1 MVRGDSEE
9 GQELTSEECVRA
21 GMYWFG
27 RSDFAAA
34 DAWWQRAL
42 EIDPA
47 NTRAQECLRLLSK
60 SSTTGLEPT
69 ESRSSD
75 IRYDAST
82 RPVSDDLHFA
92 SEPSSE
98 DLAVLTPGDDGEPS
112 TPMSATSLDDLPAM
126 VLDPSGD
133 LKPPT
138 DADLNGPHGSRDL
151 PPPGNMPHGTAFP
164 FYDDPDPTPP
174 QPTDAF
180 DFAATGQSR
189 SGSLTPSRGATP
201 PSYVSPWDDGPSRT
215 SVLTLDEE
223 EEGYDAVPD
232 PTPLPT
238 IDRERFFGRNE
249 PETEQELVDYLRATG
264 DLPPGYD
271 DAAEAKKPDA
281 SGGIVID
288 EPVEFG
294 RTDDDAAALLTP
306 SQPLDAMPAALLAQ
320 GRRRYQLH
328 DFAGAL
334 KALESI
340 PNDAPEV
347 EEARNLIASS
357 RQQML
362 QMYESKIG
370 DFERIPRVLIS
381 NEEVIWLNL
390 DHRAGFILSQIDG
403 SVSYEDIISLSGMPR
418 LDTVRILSELLGDRV
433 IGID

>member
-42 EIDPA
+42 EIDPS

-60 SSTTGLEPT
+60 SSTTGLEPAADN
-69 ESRSSD
+69 RSSD
-75 IRYDAST
+75 IRYDT

-92 SEPSSE
+92 PEPSSE

-112 TPMSATSLDDLPAM
+112 APMDASSLDDLPAM

-133 LKPPT
+133 LRPPT
-138 DADLNGPHGSRDL
+138 AQDLNDPRGSRDL

-189 SGSLTPSRGATP
+189 SSSLTPSRGTLP

-215 SVLTLDEE
+215 SVLTLDQD

-271 DAAEAKKPDA
+271 DDASEKPEGGG

-288 EPVEFG
+288 DPVEFSG
-294 RTDDDAAALLTP
+294 AGEALSLETP
-306 SQPLDAMPAALLAQ
+306 SQPLDATPTALLAQ

-334 KALESI
+334 KALEAI
-340 PNDAPEV
+340 PSDAAESV
-347 EEARNLIASS
+347 EARNLVASS
-357 RQQML
+357 RRQML

-370 DFERIPRVLIS
+370 DFDRVPRVLIS
-381 NEEVIWLNL
+381 SEEVIWLNL

-418 LDTVRILSELLGDRV
+418 LDTVRILSNLINDRV
-433 IGID
+433 IGVD